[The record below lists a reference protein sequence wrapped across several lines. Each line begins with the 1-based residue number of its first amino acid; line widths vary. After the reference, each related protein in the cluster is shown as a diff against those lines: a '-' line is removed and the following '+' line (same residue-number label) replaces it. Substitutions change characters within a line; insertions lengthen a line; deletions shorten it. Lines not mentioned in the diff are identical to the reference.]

1 MWLPLAAFSRNNLEK
16 TNACNLVDLICPRVA
31 MYKRYFGLKEKPFRI
46 APTPRYL
53 YLSDLHREALVHLL
67 YGISGEGCIILL
79 TGEVGTGKTTICR
92 SLLERLPDTTDT
104 ALILNPILT
113 ITDLLQTICDELH
126 ITIDEHAPSAK
137 TYIDRLNR
145 HLLDAHARGRNT
157 AVIIDEA
164 QNLDM
169 EILEQL
175 RLLTN
180 LETDTHKLLQ
190 IVLIGQPELLKT
202 LNDPKYA
209 QINQRIT
216 TRYHLKPL
224 RPDDVTPYILHRIA
238 MAGGEGYC
246 RIFSR
251 LALRYIVKSTQG
263 IPRKINILCDRALLG
278 AYAENKDCVDLT
290 IVRKAAQEI
299 SGIPHR
305 RWWSP
310 GRAAVVLAVLFIAV
324 GLPATLYLATHPG
337 ETSAMRRLLFSFV
350 GYETTQPPAPPVAQ
364 IGSAGSREVDDR
376 TPANL
381 LQGKD

>member
-1 MWLPLAAFSRNNLEK
+1 MWLPLVPFSRNILGK
-16 TNACNLVDLICPRVA
+16 TKDWNLVDLICPRVS

-46 APTPRYL
+46 APTARYL

-92 SLLERLPDTTDT
+92 SLLERLPKTTDT

-113 ITDLLQTICDELH
+113 ITDLLQTICEELH
-126 ITIDEHAPSAK
+126 IAIDGDAPSAK

-157 AVIIDEA
+157 ALIIDEA

-202 LNDPKYA
+202 LADPKYA

-251 LALRYIVKSTQG
+251 LALRYIVKTTQG
-263 IPRKINILCDRALLG
+263 VPRRINILCDRALLG
-278 AYAENKDCVDLT
+278 AYAENKDRVDLK
-290 IVRKAAQEI
+290 IVRKAAREI
-299 SGIPHR
+299 SGISDRH
-305 RWWSP
+305 WWSP
-310 GRAAVVLAVLFIAV
+310 GKAAFVLAVLFIAV
-324 GLPATLYLATHPG
+324 GLSATLYLATHLG
-337 ETSAMRRLLFSFV
+337 ETSAMKRLLYSFV
-350 GYETTQPPAPPVAQ
+350 GYETTSPQAPPVAQ
-364 IGSAGSREVDDR
+364 AGPAGSREVDGR
-376 TPANL
+376 TPAKL
-381 LQGKD
+381 LQKD

>member
-1 MWLPLAAFSRNNLEK
+1 
-16 TNACNLVDLICPRVA
+16 

-46 APTPRYL
+46 APTSRYL

-79 TGEVGTGKTTICR
+79 TGEVGTGKTTLCR
-92 SLLERLPDTTDT
+92 SLLERLPETTDT

-113 ITDLLQTICDELH
+113 ITDLLQTICEELH
-126 ITIDEHAPSAK
+126 IAIDDAAPSAK

-157 AVIIDEA
+157 ALIIDEA

-180 LETDTHKLLQ
+180 LETDTQKLLQ

-202 LNDPKYA
+202 LADPKYA
-209 QINQRIT
+209 QISQRIT
-216 TRYHLKPL
+216 TRYHLQPL
-224 RPDDVTPYILHRIA
+224 RPADVTPYILYRIA

-246 RIFSR
+246 RIFTRS
-251 LALRYIVKSTQG
+251 ALRYVIKNTKGV
-263 IPRKINILCDRALLG
+263 PRRINLLCDRALLG
-278 AYAENKDCVDLT
+278 AYAENRDRVDLR
-290 IVRKAAQEI
+290 IVRKAAREI
-299 SGIPHR
+299 AGIPDR

-310 GRAAVVLAVLFIAV
+310 GKAALALAVLFLAV
-324 GLPATLYLATHPG
+324 GAPAAFYLASHPG
-337 ETSAMRRLLFSFV
+337 EASALRRLLYSFV
-350 GYETTQPPAPPVAQ
+350 GYETSPQAPPVAQ
-364 IGSAGSREVDDR
+364 AGPAGSREVDGR